1 MSLTEYRLRPLSE
14 DLKLTSVQ
22 QVPWDAYADKVSALA
37 GDISR
42 ERGRDL
48 RNRDRAGPGASA
60 SEIVGTAIPRTRN
73 PL

>member
-1 MSLTEYRLRPLSE
+1 MSLTEYRLQLPRE
-14 DLKLTSVQ
+14 DLKLTGVQ

-37 GDISR
+37 ADISR

-60 SEIVGTAIPRTRN
+60 SEIDGTAIPRRRN